1 MDRLSKRHARGIEIV
16 LQSPEGDVIKC
27 AIRLQFPMTDNEAE
41 YEIVLMRID
50 LAKVAEASLVIIH
63 NDSQVFIGHI
73 NEEYEAK
80 GEWMKKY
87 LSLVKR

>member
-1 MDRLSKRHARGIEIV
+1 
-16 LQSPEGDVIKC
+16 
-27 AIRLQFPMTDNEAE
+27 
-41 YEIVLMRID
+41 MRID

>member
-27 AIRLQFPMTDNEAE
+27 AIRLQFPTTDNEAE

-63 NDSQVFIGHI
+63 NDSQVFIGYI